1 MAHLLVAFHSIAA
14 VPGAP
19 RAVAQR
25 GTATAQRGNSAPN
38 YAGHVSRSP
47 QPWPPVEV
55 EHPARH
61 PDAPAPGSKLGPHY
75 AYCFGCGDEM
85 EHGLHLQTETG
96 AGQTVLAQ
104 FTVTEAHQG
113 APGLAHGGL
122 LACAFDEALGSTV
135 GQLLRRPAVTGKL
148 ETDFLKPVPVGS
160 TLHIVGTLDGVAG
173 RKVYASAAGRL
184 NAPDGPL
191 ALRAR
196 ALFVIVEFSHFVEHG
211 RAEDLRA
218 VAESPELLRERRFDI
233 NP

>member
-1 MAHLLVAFHSIAA
+1 
-14 VPGAP
+14 
-19 RAVAQR
+19 
-25 GTATAQRGNSAPN
+25 
-38 YAGHVSRSP
+38 VSRTS

-55 EHPARH
+55 EQPGRH
-61 PDAPAPGSKLGPHY
+61 PDAPPPGSKLGPHY
-75 AYCFGCGDEM
+75 AYCFGCGDDV
-85 EHGLHLQTETG
+85 EHGLHLRTETG
-96 AGQTVLAQ
+96 EGQTVLAQ

-122 LACAFDEALGSTV
+122 LACAFDEALGATV

-173 RKVYASAAGRL
+173 RKVYASAVGRL
-184 NAPDGPL
+184 NTPDGPI

-196 ALFVIVEFSHFVEHG
+196 ALYVVVEFRHFIEHG
-211 RAEDLRA
+211 RAEDLQA
-218 VAESPELLRERRFDI
+218 VAESPELLGERRFDI